1 MLDSPAKPVGRP
13 TTVWANQRSQPVV
26 RRTDQDGLIV
36 LRADTRDP
44 SSRRYSPSDQTIWG
58 ELMFEHVAGRQRRSR
73 WAILSFLFALAF
85 AWSFAV
91 MGERSGVWSILRLGL
106 AVGLGFSLLRLVLT
120 LVSSRTLRRGQEN
133 EEWRAEADEGADME
147 AEGQPSAEEPPTE
160 KHALTYEEVFQV
172 QPNIDLGSLP
182 PAAEGDEGADM
193 EAEEGADMEAEGQPP
208 ADEPPAEDRAPTSDE
223 EDLQVLQPDSDGAVD
238 QVEAPEADVESQDSL
253 QRMRE
258 EFKARAKEAELRVK
272 QREAELDEA
281 ASAPKSKR

>member
-1 MLDSPAKPVGRP
+1 
-13 TTVWANQRSQPVV
+13 
-26 RRTDQDGLIV
+26 
-36 LRADTRDP
+36 
-44 SSRRYSPSDQTIWG
+44 
-58 ELMFEHVAGRQRRSR
+58 MFEHVAGRQRRSR

-85 AWSFAV
+85 AWSAV
-91 MGERSGVWSILRLGL
+91 MGERSGLWSILRLGL

-133 EEWRAEADEGADME
+133 EEWRAEA
-147 AEGQPSAEEPPTE
+147 
-160 KHALTYEEVFQV
+160 
-172 QPNIDLGSLP
+172 
-182 PAAEGDEGADM
+182 DEGADM